1 VLATLVVGFLGIETR
16 MKIGELSRATGTPV
30 ESIRY
35 YERAGLMPK
44 PSRTSANYRAYAHD
58 HLLRLAFIRRCRSLG
73 MSLDEIRVLLHHQ
86 DQPAQG
92 CSPVNVLLDEHIGHV
107 AQRIEDLQDLQAQ
120 LVALRARCD
129 AVPSALGLSCGIMD
143 ALNRAPSGSACV
155 SADCIATANVHALQ
169 QDQVR

>member
-1 VLATLVVGFLGIETR
+1 MLATLVVGFLGIGTR

-35 YERAGLMPK
+35 YERVGLMPK

-86 DQPAQG
+86 DQPALD
-92 CSPVNVLLDEHIGHV
+92 CSPVNALLDEHMGHV
-107 AQRIEDLQDLQAQ
+107 TQRIEELQSLQVQ

-129 AVPSALGLSCGIMD
+129 AAPSAVGCGIMD
-143 ALNRAPSGSACV
+143 ALNKTPV
-155 SADCIATANVHALQ
+155 SANGAGGDCAGIGDDVHARPKGQ
-169 QDQVR
+169 TM